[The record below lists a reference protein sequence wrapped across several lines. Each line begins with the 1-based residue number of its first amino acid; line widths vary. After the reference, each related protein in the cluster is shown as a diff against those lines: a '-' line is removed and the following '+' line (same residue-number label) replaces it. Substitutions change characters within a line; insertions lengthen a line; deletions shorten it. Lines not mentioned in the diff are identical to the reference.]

1 MCSRNWRLTPSAIYD
16 ACATREA
23 IRMKLV
29 HAAWEPT
36 GTGPFPTIFAMHGWG
51 SNAMDLQGLAPY
63 LADGRF
69 LVICPQG
76 SFEVEIGAING
87 YGWYQMRMGSQP
99 DPEKVDGAVDQLREF
114 IDEACERYP
123 VDRRKMV
130 AAGFSQGGMMAYSLA
145 MRWPERFAALVGIA
159 TAFPERLA
167 SQVTNHEALAQLP
180 TMVQHGRADQ
190 AIEIARARK
199 SVEALR
205 DLKVP
210 VTFREYD
217 CGHEV
222 AADGVRD
229 LSAFLIEKIAQPIVR
244 P

>member
-1 MCSRNWRLTPSAIYD
+1 MIAP
-16 ACATREA
+16 ATREA

-29 HAAWEPT
+29 HATWEPA
-36 GTGPFPTIFAMHGWG
+36 GAGLFPTIFAMHGWG
-51 SNAMDLQGLAPY
+51 SNAMDLQGLAPFV
-63 LADGRF
+63 ADGRF

-87 YGWYQMRMGSQP
+87 YGWYQMRPGSQP
-99 DPEKVDGAVDQLREF
+99 DPEKVDAAVDQLREF
-114 IDEACERYP
+114 LDEASARYP
-123 VDRRKMV
+123 VDPRKV
-130 AAGFSQGGMMAYSLA
+130 VVAGFSQGGMMAYSLA
-145 MRWPERFAALVGIA
+145 MRWPERFAALVTIGS
-159 TAFPERLA
+159 AFPERLA
-167 SQVTNHEALAQLP
+167 SEVTNHEALAQLP

-205 DLKVP
+205 ELKVP

-229 LSAFLIEKIAQPIVR
+229 LSAFLIDKVAGPLKQP
-244 P
+244 